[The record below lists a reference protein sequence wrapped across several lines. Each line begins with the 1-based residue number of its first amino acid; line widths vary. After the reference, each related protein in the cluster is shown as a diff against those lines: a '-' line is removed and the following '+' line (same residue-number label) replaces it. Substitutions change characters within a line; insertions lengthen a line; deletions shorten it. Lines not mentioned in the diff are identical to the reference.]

1 MNDQK
6 KTGDSDYLQGVRG
19 LAFGRCLH
27 RWVSWTPSIFI
38 PQYLLPSLRSTD
50 FAFGET
56 PCVNQNAWVKL
67 NTLHPGLKNVSK
79 TQSNQCFSGPYK
91 QWLAQDYNSEQMKF
105 SSGDFLKAII
115 KCETKNRKAEAMATI
130 LQL

>member
-1 MNDQK
+1 MNSQK
-6 KTGDSDYLQGVRG
+6 KIGDSDYLQGVRG
-19 LAFGRCLH
+19 SAFGRCLH
-27 RWVSWTPSIFI
+27 RGVSWTSSIFI

-56 PCVNQNAWVKL
+56 SCVSQNAWVKL
-67 NTLHPGLKNVSK
+67 NTPHPGLKHVNK
-79 TQSNQCFSGPYK
+79 TKSNQYFSGPYK

-105 SSGDFLKAII
+105 NSGNFLKAII
-115 KCETKNRKAEAMATI
+115 KCGAKKRKAEAMATI